1 MQQLGVSVGY
11 IVVKSALS
19 TKIRDAGILE
29 SYYFLQGIVSS
40 PILRAV
46 LSRVI
51 ALFGDSDCEILL
63 LTI

>member
-29 SYYFLQGIVSS
+29 PYYFLQGIVSS
-40 PILRAV
+40 PILHAV

>member
-1 MQQLGVSVGY
+1 VQQLGVSVGY

-19 TKIRDAGILE
+19 TKIRYARILE
-29 SYYFLQGIVSS
+29 PYYFLQGIVSS

-51 ALFGDSDCEILL
+51 TLFRDSACEILL